1 MAGKNRL
8 TVDFTGFREYMERL
22 ERLGSDT
29 KGLVDK
35 ALKESFETV
44 TPGIEKAIEPHK
56 FTGET
61 EASLVKNADVKW
73 QGNVGSVEVGFDI
86 THGGLPSVF
95 LMYGTPRMK
104 PDMNLYNSIYGSA
117 TKSKVRKAQQAV
129 FEEEMRRVMN

>member
-1 MAGKNRL
+1 MAGKNKL
-8 TVDFTGFREYMERL
+8 TINFTGFREYMEKL

-29 KGLVDK
+29 KALTEK
-35 ALKESFETV
+35 ALKESFDTV
-44 TPGIEKAIEPHK
+44 TPGIEAAIKSHK
-56 FTGET
+56 FTGDT
-61 EASLVKNADVKW
+61 EASLVKNANVKW
-73 QGNVGSVEVGFDI
+73 AGTQASVEVGFDI
-86 THGGLPSVF
+86 PHGGLPSVF